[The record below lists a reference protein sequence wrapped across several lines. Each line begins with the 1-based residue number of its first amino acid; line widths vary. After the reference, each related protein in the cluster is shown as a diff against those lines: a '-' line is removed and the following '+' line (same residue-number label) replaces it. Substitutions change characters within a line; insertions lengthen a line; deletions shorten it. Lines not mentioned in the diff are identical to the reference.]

1 VQQFQ
6 TFFSKS
12 ILSIFSLAWVY
23 FFWSED
29 DSYAREREI
38 YQEGITV
45 SLKNS
50 TQTRLTQKIV
60 HFLLSSIIVKLT
72 LLFIHIRTKRQK
84 LFFCWLQMPTA
95 NCNNSTDILLQK
107 IGKINLIFLVE
118 TQNRLA
124 LDFKYAKY
132 R

>member
-1 VQQFQ
+1 MQQFQ

-95 NCNNSTDILLQK
+95 NCNNSTVILLQK
-107 IGKINLIFLVE
+107 IGKIYLFFLVE
-118 TQNRLA
+118 TQNRLE